1 MTLIEAVN
9 NFGDTREG
17 ASAGPLALAV
27 IAVLAIA
34 TVLLWRNMT
43 ARIKR
48 LPAEFPPVPGEGA
61 AAATKAESVATA
73 TPKAGTTVTDADAAP
88 AADAGT
94 EKSGETDR

>member
-1 MTLIEAVN
+1 MTVIEAVN

-27 IAVLAIA
+27 IAVLAIV

-48 LPAEFPPVPGEGA
+48 LPAEFPAQPAEHGHRSAEAGA
-61 AAATKAESVATA
+61 TTAESVATA
-73 TPKAGTTVTDADAAP
+73 KPGATDDGPVKSAD
-88 AADAGT
+88 DAGQN
-94 EKSGETDR
+94 DR